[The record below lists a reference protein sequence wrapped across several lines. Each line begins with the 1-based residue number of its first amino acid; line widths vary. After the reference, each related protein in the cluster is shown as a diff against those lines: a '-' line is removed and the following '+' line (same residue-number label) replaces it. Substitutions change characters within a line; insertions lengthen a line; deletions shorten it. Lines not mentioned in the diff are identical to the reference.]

1 MYYYWP
7 RPHSQ
12 AQMQT
17 WLQRQLH
24 LVFFQAGLLQPVMPH
39 SHPPASRA
47 LPRLREE
54 LWLLFTS
61 NLTPPISSKTIWTK
75 FLFWRCVSHSVVSN
89 SLWPHGLLA
98 CQFPLSMEFFRQE
111 YWSAL
116 PFPSLI
122 TPTQGLSQGLL
133 YCRQIFYCV
142 SHQGNPAEDG
152 FPPKGFWET
161 CFSIKK
167 PKEKKNLQT
176 TNWKSKSLSRVR
188 LFVTSWTIKSMEF
201 SRPEYW
207 SG

>member
-1 MYYYWP
+1 MVFLQINPIGQPQDKWNPTLPRRKPRTDPETMYYYWP

-17 WLQRQLH
+17 WLQSQLH
-24 LVFFQAGLLQPVMPH
+24 LVFFRTGLSQPVMPH

-61 NLTPPISSKTIWTK
+61 NLTPPMSSKTIWTK

-98 CQFPLSMEFFRQE
+98 GQFPLSMEFFRQE

-122 TPTQGLSQGLL
+122 TPIQGLS
-133 YCRQIFYCV
+133 
-142 SHQGNPAEDG
+142 
-152 FPPKGFWET
+152 
-161 CFSIKK
+161 
-167 PKEKKNLQT
+167 
-176 TNWKSKSLSRVR
+176 
-188 LFVTSWTIKSMEF
+188 
-201 SRPEYW
+201 
-207 SG
+207 